1 MGATMSSDLARS
13 VRDYGLCVFAVLLCS
28 YFFVYFHRMTVGILG
43 EDIVNDVGGT
53 VGILSS
59 VYFWTY
65 AFMQIPSGILADR
78 MGPRK
83 AAFVFMS
90 IAAVGSFL
98 TAFGQD
104 FTTIAAGKMLIAAGM
119 AVVYI
124 PLMKVVSV
132 WFRKTDFPQ
141 LNGIVIAVGNIGA
154 IAASAPLEMLSDGV
168 GGWRNVFI
176 ILGLVTF
183 ALALLCWAVVRDH
196 PHRKGLPAV
205 EEIYGGEANDATDA
219 KMPVV
224 RGLLA
229 VFSGGRRFWT
239 MAFAYFLVYG
249 SIMVFQGT
257 LAKSYFSHSYDFAY
271 SVAWFITAIGVGKI
285 LSTVAVGVLSG
296 RGVLKSKKTAMAVGT
311 ACYAAVWAFIWL
323 NTGSVDSYW
332 VWFTVCFLFGFFGGF
347 MTLSF
352 TQVKEWYPVAISGT
366 SVAAMNT
373 FLFLGAS
380 ALTTVAAAVMG
391 SGYLLD
397 DFRLLW
403 ALMFAAS
410 VLALVCVLFSK
421 ERKAGDPLVR

>member
-1 MGATMSSDLARS
+1 
-13 VRDYGLCVFAVLLCS
+13 
-28 YFFVYFHRMTVGILG
+28 
-43 EDIVNDVGGT
+43 
-53 VGILSS
+53 
-59 VYFWTY
+59 
-65 AFMQIPSGILADR
+65 
-78 MGPRK
+78 
-83 AAFVFMS
+83 
-90 IAAVGSFL
+90 
-98 TAFGQD
+98 
-104 FTTIAAGKMLIAAGM
+104 
-119 AVVYI
+119 
-124 PLMKVVSV
+124 
-132 WFRKTDFPQ
+132 
-141 LNGIVIAVGNIGA
+141 
-154 IAASAPLEMLSDGV
+154 
-168 GGWRNVFI
+168 
-176 ILGLVTF
+176 
-183 ALALLCWAVVRDH
+183 
-196 PHRKGLPAV
+196 
-205 EEIYGGEANDATDA
+205 
-219 KMPVV
+219 
-224 RGLLA
+224 
-229 VFSGGRRFWT
+229 

-257 LAKSYFSHSYDFAY
+257 WAKSYFSHSYDFAY

-285 LSTVAVGVLSG
+285 LSTIAVGILSG

-311 ACYAAVWAFIWL
+311 ACYAAIWAFIWL

-332 VWFTVCFLFGFFGGF
+332 VWFAVCFLFGFFGGF

-410 VLALVCVLFSK
+410 VLALVCVLLSK